1 MKPYNIVRKPRKTP
15 LIHRAILRGTV
26 DLHLTQTQ
34 DICACCSFQDYYFAT
49 YGPWGTQKE
58 NCVGGLS
65 WPWVLSTTGMIETLV
80 VNKNDDVIKLMR
92 WKHKISWF
100 MFIFNPQSVED
111 KNYLIRGL
119 RKIYVFWKF
128 NLHPHHCQAK
138 HNLIL
143 CF

>member
-1 MKPYNIVRKPRKTP
+1 
-15 LIHRAILRGTV
+15 
-26 DLHLTQTQ
+26 
-34 DICACCSFQDYYFAT
+34 
-49 YGPWGTQKE
+49 
-58 NCVGGLS
+58 
-65 WPWVLSTTGMIETLV
+65 
-80 VNKNDDVIKLMR
+80 
-92 WKHKISWF
+92 

-128 NLHPHHCQAK
+128 NLHPHNFQAK